1 MNNHPERFRAKF
13 IIANQSIRDL
23 SEIPRVPTPNNQQL
37 RGVHG
42 HLHRPSWSAL
52 HPCGRSLLC
61 NPSLDLLGQKTDGRV
76 ARARVTQSN
85 RARKSWVRSRPAPDG
100 DAVHAQ
106 LGFEI
111 GVSKNACSHGFA
123 LVVACN
129 ERILDPCRR
138 ECRQGQFAVNWQQ
151 MDANHKNLYVS
162 SET

>member
-1 MNNHPERFRAKF
+1 MNNHAERFRAKF

-23 SEIPRVPTPNNQQL
+23 SEIPRVPTPNDQQL

-61 NPSLDLLGQKTDGRV
+61 NPGLDFFGKKSNGRV
-76 ARARVTQSN
+76 ARVAQAD
-85 RARKSWVRSRPAPDG
+85 RAREGWVCSRPAPDG

-111 GVSKNACSHGFA
+111 GVSKDACSHGFA
-123 LVVACN
+123 LVVTCN

-151 MDANHKNLYVS
+151 MDANNKNLYAL

>member
-23 SEIPRVPTPNNQQL
+23 SEIPRVPTPNDQQL

-61 NPSLDLLGQKTDGRV
+61 NPGLDFFSKKSDGRV
-76 ARARVTQSN
+76 ARVAQAD
-85 RARKSWVRSRPAPDG
+85 RAREGWVCSRPAPDG

-106 LGFEI
+106 LGFQ
-111 GVSKNACSHGFA
+111 
-123 LVVACN
+123 VAVPK
-129 ERILDPCRR
+129 D
-138 ECRQGQFAVNWQQ
+138 AVFHLI
-151 MDANHKNLYVS
+151 AHHFV
-162 SET
+162 